1 MKWKG
6 AKHAPGFRTRAKG
19 VTTGL
24 RAPPTKRYG
33 RLYWASEGEMADDLT
48 PGSPQEETSW
58 CGGDIFN

>member
-1 MKWKG
+1 MRLALG
-6 AKHAPGFRTRAKG
+6 LGSRAKG

-48 PGSPQEETSW
+48 PGSQQEETSL
-58 CGGDIFN
+58 CGEDIFN